1 MEQSPWETNR
11 FSAIQ
16 EIPRIIRNPK
26 VHYHIHKSRPTLPI
40 LHQINPVHVSHTPHF
55 LKIHFN
61 IILPSALRTV
71 ILMWEMMKK
80 KKYCI
85 WKIFQMI
92 KYKQLSVTASQPP
105 RCSGNWQNYHPHLLQ
120 DQKYQNTVVYPASL
134 HTVQTHPFFYKPYT
148 PKTYPTIQKLE
159 NLQIL

>member
-80 KKYCI
+80 KKILHLKNISNDKVQTAECHC
-85 WKIFQMI
+85 
-92 KYKQLSVTASQPP
+92 LSASQVF
-105 RCSGNWQNYHPHLLQ
+105 R
-120 DQKYQNTVVYPASL
+120 
-134 HTVQTHPFFYKPYT
+134 
-148 PKTYPTIQKLE
+148 
-159 NLQIL
+159 